1 MIKKL
6 LFAFV
11 LVLVF
16 SMVTPSVA
24 NASGSYLRLG
34 DNWSA
39 RFDPPHQAKGK
50 YHIHIYDRKIQ
61 KGAVNMDGTNH
72 GGRNLAEIP
81 KKVQKRLKRSTKYK
95 QHAKKSREFERKKR
109 WSLFSK

>member
-1 MIKKL
+1 MRRGIMIKKL

-39 RFDPPHQAKGK
+39 VTAK
-50 YHIHIYDRKIQ
+50 
-61 KGAVNMDGTNH
+61 
-72 GGRNLAEIP
+72 
-81 KKVQKRLKRSTKYK
+81 LK
-95 QHAKKSREFERKKR
+95 
-109 WSLFSK
+109 